1 MEYLQLILVYITLAL
16 AVGYLIYKF
25 LLPKSIFVSKKR
37 KKSACGQNDCGCH

>member
-1 MEYLQLILVYITLAL
+1 MEFLQPILVYITLAL

-25 LLPKSIFVSKKR
+25 LLPKSIFASKKG